1 MPAGLN
7 GIATRGAGT
16 GGIALLADATNL
28 RAAARGQAHR
38 AVHDPRKPARIR
50 RAVATNTVAV
60 AELAMAGAKALGTF
74 LLRSHCPK
82 SIAPWFPMIGAWNR
96 SRARLK

>member
-1 MPAGLN
+1 MPAAPN

-16 GGIALLADATNL
+16 VGIALPADATNL
-28 RAAARGQAHR
+28 RAAARDQAHR

-50 RAVATNTVAV
+50 QGVATNTVAV
-60 AELAMAGAKALGTF
+60 AEVAKAGAKPTGTF